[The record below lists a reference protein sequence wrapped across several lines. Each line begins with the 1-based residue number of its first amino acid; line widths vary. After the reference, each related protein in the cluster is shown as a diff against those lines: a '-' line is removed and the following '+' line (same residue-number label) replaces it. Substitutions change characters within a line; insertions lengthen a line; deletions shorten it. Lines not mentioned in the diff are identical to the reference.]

1 MSRARAIQPGAARVR
16 MNLTPMIDMTFLL
29 IVFFILTSQISNVEM
44 AEEIELPEPKHSV
57 AAEPDEEH
65 RVVINLIPDLLDK
78 RRVASMRLGF
88 RTFNADAAGRA
99 ALRAELLAA
108 VQRDAEVK
116 IDIRADR
123 QASYSEVYPILNAAS
138 ASGARR
144 VDLVVAAS
152 LPGAAPRQ
160 DEGGGP

>member
-1 MSRARAIQPGAARVR
+1 

-44 AEEIELPEPKHSV
+44 AEEIELPEPEHSV

-65 RVVINLIPDLLDK
+65 RVVINLIPDVLDK
-78 RRVASMRLGF
+78 RRISAMRLGF
-88 RTFNADAAGRA
+88 RSFTPDAAGRA
-99 ALRAELLAA
+99 SLRAELLEA
-108 VQRDAEVK
+108 VQRDPAVK

-123 QASYSEVYPILNAAS
+123 QASYSEVYPILAVAS

-152 LPGAAPRQ
+152 LPGSAAPPG
-160 DEGGGP
+160 EGDGP